1 MKKYVFKT
9 AMAAF
14 FVSLLVVFNS
24 TEAYAADKETL
35 RNAWNAFILE
45 YRIIMA
51 WIAGIGALTSV
62 LIFIFHMV
70 QLGNLSSHPIKR
82 REAMMN
88 LMISMICTALLGGL
102 GVITGLFYQIMLM

>member
-1 MKKYVFKT
+1 MKKNVFKGVMFT
-9 AMAAF
+9 L
-14 FVSLLVVFNS
+14 FVGLLLLSNS
-24 TEAYAADKETL
+24 TEVYAADKETL
-35 RNAWNAFILE
+35 INAWNAFILE

-51 WIAGIGALTSV
+51 WIAGMGALTSV

-102 GVITGLFYQIMLM
+102 GVITGLFYQIMLI